1 MEQQKYNLPAV
12 RSLTRGQRKELRKI
26 GGDLVMNDNRSG
38 KDTNRMIDYI
48 LDVVYADFDFDKIPQ
63 DVCNRFA
70 IDVYSATNSAPT
82 KEEVKK

>member
-12 RSLTRGQRKELRKI
+12 RSLTRAERKDLRKI
-26 GGDLVMNDNRSG
+26 GGDFVMENVQTDKNVN
-38 KDTNRMIDYI
+38 KMIDYV
-48 LDVVYADFDFDKIPQ
+48 LDVVYADFDFSQIPQ

-70 IDVYSATNSAPT
+70 IDVYRQTNSAPK